1 MQFKPLHEVTELT
14 YTVTH
19 HADAGQLG
27 KRLDHFLCERHRSRS
42 REAIQRAI
50 QEGLVTL
57 ERNQSQHLSA
67 GRAKPSTLL
76 IPGDIIKVL
85 THRKPEPHVS
95 FDYQVLHQDAV
106 LLIIDKPA
114 QLPVH
119 PAGRYFFNTLLI
131 HLRTEGHR
139 KLEISANRE
148 FFLPH
153 RIDKETSGVL
163 VLTRTTE
170 SCAHIVAQFAGRQT
184 EKTYLAVVYGHP
196 EQDEFTV
203 DAPLRRDPKSLIGLK
218 MMTTSA
224 DDPLGQN
231 AFTQFRVRERVTNAF
246 GKFSLVECY
255 PKTGRQHQIR
265 VHLEKTGHPIVG
277 DKLYGIEESLSVGFY
292 ERKHLTSEAQHR
304 LILPRHALHAHRLSF
319 LHPITQK
326 PHTAESPLPKD
337 LADFLRDQTRKTLST
352 WHETVSDANFASD
365 LPQSDGD
372 PTEDFSLDLENSFND
387 AAIE

>member
-19 HADAGQLG
+19 HADSGQLG

-50 QEGLVTL
+50 TDGLVTI
-57 ERNQSQHLSA
+57 ERTQSQHLSA
-67 GRAKPSTLL
+67 GKAKPSTLL
-76 IPGDIIKVL
+76 IPGDIVKVL
-85 THRKPEPHVS
+85 THRKPEPPVS
-95 FDYQVLHQDAV
+95 FDYRVLHQDDV

-139 KLEISANRE
+139 KLEITANRE

-170 SCAHIVAQFAGRQT
+170 SCAHIVAQFAQRQT
-184 EKTYLAVVYGHP
+184 EKTYLALVYGHP
-196 EQDEFTV
+196 SADTFSV
-203 DAPLRRDPKSLIGLK
+203 DAPLKRDPHSLIGLK
-218 MMTTSA
+218 MTVTDSN
-224 DDPLGQN
+224 DPLAQS
-231 AFTQFRVRERVTNAF
+231 AITQFRVKERFTNFF
-246 GKFSLVECY
+246 GKFSIIECF

-265 VHLEKTGHPIVG
+265 VHLEAAGHPIVG
-277 DKLYGIEESLSVGFY
+277 DKLYGIDEKLSVGFY

-304 LILPRHALHAHRLSF
+304 LILPRHALHAHKLKF
-319 LHPITQK
+319 VHPT
-326 PHTAESPLPKD
+326 S
-337 LADFLRDQTRKTLST
+337 RKTHEAVSELPIDLSNFVRDASGKTLAT
-352 WHETVSDANFASD
+352 WNSQTEIELDSEEDAN
-365 LPQSDGD
+365 
-372 PTEDFSLDLENSFND
+372 
-387 AAIE
+387 